1 MAVAAR
7 RQRQEQ
13 DNGDA
18 GHRKTAQQLLW
29 SIVTPA
35 RQRDSRA
42 PTSRPTKVIA
52 STYACRASSRRRGS
66 PTREHRRLGWSRSLP
81 RPMHAEHHHA
91 GVRVRP
97 CEHMASKPVE
107 VIVSSYG
114 RGASSRRGGVARTR
128 HPCQAS
134 RGCRLELSTWNI
146 VTPALLPGRPKW
158 SPELRMR
165 SIVTAKAAQPCK
177 HTARLGRPRS
187 SCQDI
192 HAERAPPS
200 STQRRTS
207 SHVPFGAC
215 SLAHEGYSVV
225 VLIWPPTQNKRQQ
238 TSLAKRWQG

>member
-18 GHRKTAQQLLW
+18 GRRKTARQQLLQ

-42 PTSRPTKVIA
+42 PTSRPANVVA
-52 STYACRASSRRRGS
+52 STYACRALSRRRGS
-66 PTREHRRLGWSRSLP
+66 ATHEHRCLGWPRSLP

-97 CEHMASKPVE
+97 CEHMASSPAE

-114 RGASSRRGGVARTR
+114 CRASSRRGGVARTR
-128 HPCQAS
+128 RPGQAS

-146 VTPALLPGRPKW
+146 VTLALLPGRPKW

-165 SIVTAKAAQPCK
+165 SIVTAKAA
-177 HTARLGRPRS
+177 
-187 SCQDI
+187 
-192 HAERAPPS
+192 
-200 STQRRTS
+200 
-207 SHVPFGAC
+207 
-215 SLAHEGYSVV
+215 
-225 VLIWPPTQNKRQQ
+225 
-238 TSLAKRWQG
+238 